1 MTERMERAQAQ
12 INEAMLSMAKG
23 ATASISAFTL
33 PLALPKRES
42 NRSYFPFNWHPEGSV
57 KVTNLIFGLQVIPTE
72 IVKVGSNVIAKRQ
85 AVVTQGL
92 GLFAYFEVSWQPFR
106 SSDSKDDGQIEIT
119 MEKFVSVNAQ
129 TGQETAAPT
138 GPQRFIVDKQGDFV
152 RVSNLDEIYQF
163 VEKITEQELKAK
175 TEDES
180 EEEREKIIKAT
191 KQAIDK
197 EKIRDTITNS
207 ARGQWYAWVEM
218 WTHLEKSEGTIK
230 PPEHKGDRNS
240 YGVLCH
246 EFEEKLS
253 RDQDRLKHEATK
265 FLQGMKKSMEE
276 TFNEDTN
283 GADKIDIPELK
294 VDRIN
299 QSQKYEA
306 VVEAESGRPHQASLL
321 TCTELTL
328 LSNESER
335 FEGAVYK
342 DERWSFAWDNVEGL
356 KGEERLK
363 TFWAKAVEDGNALMA
378 QFQSS

>member
-1 MTERMERAQAQ
+1 
-12 INEAMLSMAKG
+12 
-23 ATASISAFTL
+23 
-33 PLALPKRES
+33 
-42 NRSYFPFNWHPEGSV
+42 V

-72 IVKVGSNVIAKRQ
+72 IVKVGSDVVANRTPI
-85 AVVTQGL
+85 VTQGL
-92 GLFAYFEVSWQPFR
+92 GLFAYFEVSWKPY
-106 SSDSKDDGQIEIT
+106 SEDSKDLGQIEIT
-119 MEKFVSVNAQ
+119 MENFVSVNAT

-138 GPQRFIVDKQGDFV
+138 GPQRFIVDMYGDFV

-175 TEDES
+175 TEEET

-218 WTHLEKSEGTIK
+218 WTHLERNTDASQV
-230 PPEHKGDRNS
+230 PEHRGTRQS
-240 YGVLCH
+240 YGVNCNA
-246 EFEEKLS
+246 FEAKVS
-253 RDQDRLKHEATK
+253 RDQDRLQQEATK

-276 TFNEDTN
+276 TFNEGSNTE
-283 GADKIDIPELK
+283 DKIDIPELK

-299 QSQKYEA
+299 QSQTYEA
-306 VVEAESGRPHQASLL
+306 VVEADTGRPHQASLL
-321 TCTELTL
+321 TSTELTL

-342 DERWSFAWDNVEGL
+342 DERWSFAWDNVDGL

-363 TFWAKAVEDGNALMA
+363 TFWAKAVEDGNALMR
-378 QFQSS
+378 QFQLPGPS